1 MEKAPYI
8 PNQIEK
14 KKRKNERPE
23 HLKKIE
29 KKLMEWLYDL
39 RAKNQ
44 AIAFK
49 DLREMAMSIEQHQC
63 PDKMFKA
70 SNGWLARLKKDIN
83 SQ

>member
-1 MEKAPYI
+1 
-8 PNQIEK
+8 
-14 KKRKNERPE
+14 
-23 HLKKIE
+23 
-29 KKLMEWLYDL
+29 MEWLYDL